1 MSTRP
6 APRPARLLAVS
17 SLAHFMNDG
26 VVFFIPVIGDLL
38 SQDHR
43 TSTVVITA
51 MLTIFY
57 ITSAGFGIVVGLL
70 ADRIGRRGAMI
81 AMGIA
86 TLGVSLV
93 GFYAS
98 LVLTGIGSD
107 ILVLAASALAG
118 IGSSAYHPLGGSIL
132 QRGFSAGARGRALGV
147 NGAFG
152 SFGRALYPAL
162 FFVIAALGISRPAT
176 TLIFAGLSL
185 LAAALIAVGLPAEP
199 SDAKDRLQGTT
210 STLGS
215 DMGTAGAPAVADRLT
230 PRSAPSTQ
238 PPSLR
243 SLLNRSV
250 VALATIAFF
259 RSVAFIGI
267 VAWVPIY
274 LTTQRHAGLSTGL
287 GLTVTV
293 MYAGGIVGQPVFG
306 MLADRFDKRVVLAI
320 DSLGSALG
328 IFLFL
333 ATSGTGVNAL
343 LALAVFGLFT
353 FSGFPL
359 LLSLV
364 ADYVPRG
371 SFATGNALVWGIGST
386 GGQALGPLVTS
397 LLTGGSHANLG
408 VAFAILGAVA
418 AVTVLA
424 TPLLKRTQ
432 GSTRMAMFG

>member
-1 MSTRP
+1 MSQRP

-38 SQDHR
+38 TQDHK
-43 TSTVVITA
+43 TSATVITA

-70 ADRIGRRGAMI
+70 ADRIGRRGAII
-81 AMGIA
+81 ATGIA

-98 LVLTGIGSD
+98 LSIAGLGSD
-107 ILVLAASALAG
+107 ILALVAAGVAG
-118 IGSSAYHPLGGSIL
+118 IGSSAYHPLGGSVL
-132 QRGFSAGARGRALGV
+132 QRGFAAKARGRALGV

-152 SFGRALYPAL
+152 SLGRALYPTL

-176 TLIFAGLSL
+176 TLVFAGLSV
-185 LAAALIAVGLPAEP
+185 LAAAAIALGLPSESIEVHHTAP
-199 SDAKDRLQGTT
+199 TIPQT
-210 STLGS
+210 S
-215 DMGTAGAPAVADRLT
+215 GTATEAQTAVITAT
-230 PRSAPSTQ
+230 PNPGIPAPS
-238 PPSLR
+238 PPLR

-250 VALATIAFF
+250 VALTTIAFF
-259 RSVAFIGI
+259 RSIAFIGI
-267 VAWVPIY
+267 VSWIPIY
-274 LTTQRHAGLSTGL
+274 LTTQRHAGISTGL
-287 GLTVTV
+287 GMTVTV
-293 MYAGGIVGQPVFG
+293 MYAGGIIGQPIFG
-306 MLADRFDKRVVLAI
+306 LLADRFDKRVVLAI

-333 ATSGTGVNAL
+333 ATSGTGAEAL
-343 LALAVFGLFT
+343 VALALFGLFT

-371 SFATGNALVWGIGST
+371 SFATGNAVVWGIGST
-386 GGQALGPLVTS
+386 GGQALGPITAS
-397 LLTGGSHANLG
+397 LLTGGSHTNLG
-408 VAFAILGAVA
+408 MAFAILGAVA
-418 AVTVLA
+418 AATVLA
-424 TPLLKRTQ
+424 TPLLKRTA
-432 GSTRMAMFG
+432 GSTRMAIFG

>member
-1 MSTRP
+1 MSKRP
-6 APRPARLLAVS
+6 APRPARMLAVS

-43 TSTVVITA
+43 VSTAVITA

-57 ITSAGFGIVVGLL
+57 LTSAGFGIVVGML
-70 ADRIGRRGAMI
+70 ADRIGRRGTMI
-81 AMGIA
+81 ATGIA

-93 GFYAS
+93 GFYGS
-98 LVLTGIGSD
+98 LVLRGVGSD
-107 ILVLAASALAG
+107 ILVLVASAVAG
-118 IGSSAYHPLGGSIL
+118 IGSSTYHPLGGSIL
-132 QRGFSAGARGRALGV
+132 QRGFSPSARGRALGV

-152 SFGRALYPAL
+152 SLGRALYPAL

-176 TLIFAGLSL
+176 TLVFAGLSL
-185 LAAALIAVGLPAEP
+185 LSAAIITVGLPAE
-199 SDAKDRLQGTT
+199 SSETKARRQNAAA
-210 STLGS
+210 
-215 DMGTAGAPAVADRLT
+215 TAGSAGETAEAPTTRL
-230 PRSAPSTQ
+230 APHSDSPVQ

-250 VALATIAFF
+250 VSLTTIAFF
-259 RSVAFIGI
+259 RSIAFIGI
-267 VAWVPIY
+267 VSWIPIY
-274 LTTQRHAGLSTGL
+274 LTTERHAGLSTGL
-287 GLTVTV
+287 GLTVTA
-293 MYAGGIVGQPVFG
+293 MYAGGIIGQPIFG
-306 MLADRFDKRVVLAI
+306 LLADRFDKRVVLAV

-328 IFLFL
+328 IFWFL
-333 ATSGTGVNAL
+333 TTTGTDVDAV

-386 GGQALGPLVTS
+386 GGQALGPLAASV
-397 LLTGGSHANLG
+397 LTAGSHANLG
-408 VAFAILGAVA
+408 MAFAILGALA
-418 AVTVLA
+418 AATVLA
-424 TPLLKRTQ
+424 TPLLKRVP
-432 GSTRMAMFG
+432 GSARMAMFG

>member
-1 MSTRP
+1 MPQRP

-38 SQDHR
+38 TQDHR
-43 TSTVVITA
+43 TSAAVITA

-70 ADRIGRRGAMI
+70 ADRIGRRGTII
-81 AMGIA
+81 ATGIA

-98 LVLTGIGSD
+98 LSIAGLGSD
-107 ILVLAASALAG
+107 ILALVAAGVAG
-118 IGSSAYHPLGGSIL
+118 IGSSAYHPLGGSVL
-132 QRGFSAGARGRALGV
+132 QRGFAAKARGRALGV

-152 SFGRALYPAL
+152 SLGRALYPTL
-162 FFVIAALGISRPAT
+162 FFLIAALGISRPAT
-176 TLIFAGLSL
+176 TLVFAGLSV
-185 LAAALIAVGLPAEP
+185 LAAAAIVLGLPAESSEAHQAAP
-199 SDAKDRLQGTT
+199 ATAHT
-210 STLGS
+210 S
-215 DMGTAGAPAVADRLT
+215 GTATEAQTAVITATPNTGSPAP
-230 PRSAPSTQ
+230 

-250 VALATIAFF
+250 VALTTIAFF
-259 RSVAFIGI
+259 RSIAFIGI
-267 VAWVPIY
+267 VSWLPIY
-274 LTTQRHAGLSTGL
+274 LTTQRHAGISTGL
-287 GLTVTV
+287 GMTVTV
-293 MYAGGIVGQPVFG
+293 MYAGGIIGQPIFG
-306 MLADRFDKRVVLAI
+306 HLADRFDKRVILAI

-333 ATSGTGVNAL
+333 ATSGTGAEAL
-343 LALAVFGLFT
+343 LTLALFGLFT

-371 SFATGNALVWGIGST
+371 SFATGNAVVWGIGST
-386 GGQALGPLVTS
+386 GGQALGPITAS

-408 VAFAILGAVA
+408 MAFAILGAVA
-418 AVTVLA
+418 AATVLA
-424 TPLLKRTQ
+424 TPLLKRTA
-432 GSTRMAMFG
+432 GSSRMAIFG

>member
-1 MSTRP
+1 MSQRP

-38 SQDHR
+38 TQDHR
-43 TSTVVITA
+43 TSAAVITA

-70 ADRIGRRGAMI
+70 ADRIGRRGTII
-81 AMGIA
+81 ATGIA

-98 LVLTGIGSD
+98 LSIAGLGSD
-107 ILVLAASALAG
+107 ILALVAAGVAG
-118 IGSSAYHPLGGSIL
+118 IGSSAYHPLGGSVL
-132 QRGFSAGARGRALGV
+132 QRGFAAKARGRALGV

-152 SFGRALYPAL
+152 SLGRALYPTL
-162 FFVIAALGISRPAT
+162 FFLIAALGISRPAT
-176 TLIFAGLSL
+176 TLVFAGLSV
-185 LAAALIAVGLPAEP
+185 LAAAAIVLGLPAESSEAHQAAP
-199 SDAKDRLQGTT
+199 ATAHT
-210 STLGS
+210 S
-215 DMGTAGAPAVADRLT
+215 GTATEAQTAVITGTPNPGSPAP
-230 PRSAPSTQ
+230 

-250 VALATIAFF
+250 VALTTIAFF
-259 RSVAFIGI
+259 RSIAFIGI
-267 VAWVPIY
+267 VSWIPIY
-274 LTTQRHAGLSTGL
+274 LTTQRHAGISTGL
-287 GLTVTV
+287 GMTVTV
-293 MYAGGIVGQPVFG
+293 MYAGGIIGQPIFG
-306 MLADRFDKRVVLAI
+306 LLADRFDKRVILAI

-333 ATSGTGVNAL
+333 ATSGTGAEAL
-343 LALAVFGLFT
+343 LTLALFGLFT

-371 SFATGNALVWGIGST
+371 SFATGNAVVWGIGST
-386 GGQALGPLVTS
+386 GGQALGPITAS

-408 VAFAILGAVA
+408 MAFAILGAVA
-418 AVTVLA
+418 AATVLA
-424 TPLLKRTQ
+424 TPLLKRTA
-432 GSTRMAMFG
+432 GSSRMAIFG